1 MDIKTQAE
9 ISPRELKSRLDSGEK
24 LVILDVREPHE
35 LKICSLVNTV
45 HIPMGELPDRLA
57 ELDKYKGEDI
67 IVYCRSGG
75 RSGRCVEYMRLHG
88 FDRAIN
94 LTGGIL
100 LWSDEIDQSMSKY

>member
-45 HIPMGELPDRLA
+45 HIPMGELADRLT
-57 ELDKYKGEDI
+57 ELDKYKDGDI
-67 IVYCRSGG
+67 VVYCRSGG
-75 RSGRCVEYMRLHG
+75 RSGRCVEYMRLQG
-88 FDRAIN
+88 FNRALN

-100 LWSDEIDQSMSKY
+100 EWADQIDQSMNKY